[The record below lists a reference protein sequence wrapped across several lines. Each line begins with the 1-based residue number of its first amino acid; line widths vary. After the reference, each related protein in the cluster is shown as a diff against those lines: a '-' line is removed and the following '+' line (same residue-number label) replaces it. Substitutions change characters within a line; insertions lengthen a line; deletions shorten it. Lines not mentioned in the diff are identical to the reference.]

1 MKRKIL
7 CLAAIFSLVACE
19 NLMDE
24 IPRSDE
30 SEKTAEF
37 YQELSQ
43 TAALLSRL
51 PLGNEQMN
59 EVLDAVKASTDNG
72 FDEEYM
78 LADLFSLPGSGVGDR
93 ALAKSRGTLA
103 LGENENEG
111 DEGENRG
118 ESNGE
123 DGAGKSYSNPLRDL
137 IRQELASSEWNELRT
152 RGGCRSGGD
161 GSGGSGSGGSGSGR
175 SGGSG
180 GSAGSGDDELA
191 DVSEQVEEYIQYLSE
206 SNIQIY
212 WPYSENWDGETLP
225 IITYD
230 PGTNTSSN
238 QGWRLKKSGTGEIV
252 CEEVIVDEN
261 MAQEGCVWVI
271 NSNEDSQ
278 LTPLAYIR
286 KTDPDWGTGN
296 HGKIETKASG
306 ARLKAGAAAENGSG
320 ARPTSAAAGNGSGA
334 SPTSTVAGNTGKML
348 QLKKFKAKRNF
359 DSWFCGG
366 AEFFIKIGAVESFTA
381 NVEEDLQRYKPSI
394 TDFMVSVKRKDVGKE
409 LDFDA
414 VLVSDW
420 TEQLSMCAFLITEDD
435 GGKLNS
441 WNCSAVVKI
450 NSKSYG
456 FEMSIPINSRDD
468 IVWRGQLSGKYLN
481 ANINT
486 VGHFGDVDLVFDVLE
501 Y

>member
-1 MKRKIL
+1 
-7 CLAAIFSLVACE
+7 
-19 NLMDE
+19 
-24 IPRSDE
+24 
-30 SEKTAEF
+30 
-37 YQELSQ
+37 
-43 TAALLSRL
+43 
-51 PLGNEQMN
+51 
-59 EVLDAVKASTDNG
+59 
-72 FDEEYM
+72 
-78 LADLFSLPGSGVGDR
+78 
-93 ALAKSRGTLA
+93 
-103 LGENENEG
+103 
-111 DEGENRG
+111 
-118 ESNGE
+118 
-123 DGAGKSYSNPLRDL
+123 
-137 IRQELASSEWNELRT
+137 
-152 RGGCRSGGD
+152 
-161 GSGGSGSGGSGSGR
+161 
-175 SGGSG
+175 
-180 GSAGSGDDELA
+180 
-191 DVSEQVEEYIQYLSE
+191 VSEQVEEYIQYLSE

-306 ARLKAGAAAENGSG
+306 ARLKAGGG
-320 ARPTSAAAGNGSGA
+320 ARPTSAAAGNGSGEA
-334 SPTSTVAGNTGKML
+334 RPTSAVAGNTGKML

-381 NVEEDLQRYKPSI
+381 TVEEDLQRYKPSI

>member
-1 MKRKIL
+1 MKRKIM
-7 CLAAIFSLVACE
+7 CLATLFSLVACE

-24 IPRSDE
+24 IPRSEE

-59 EVLDAVKASTDNG
+59 EVLDAVKASTNNG

-93 ALAKSRGTLA
+93 ALAKSRGVIA
-103 LGENENEG
+103 LGEE
-111 DEGENRG
+111 EGEGGEGEDCRG
-118 ESNGE
+118 TLAIGEDCRGVLALEEGEDE

-152 RGGCRSGGD
+152 RGGCRSGG
-161 GSGGSGSGGSGSGR
+161 SGGGISGGRSG

-180 GSAGSGDDELA
+180 GSAGSGDEEPA
-191 DVSEQVEEYIQYLSE
+191 DVSKQVEEYIQYLSE

-225 IITYD
+225 TITYD

-238 QGWRLKKSGTGEIV
+238 QGWRLKKSSTGEIV

-296 HGKIETKASG
+296 HGKIETKVSG
-306 ARLKAGAAAENGSG
+306 ARLKAGGK
-320 ARPTSAAAGNGSGA
+320 A
-334 SPTSTVAGNTGKML
+334 SPTSAVAGNTGKML

-381 NVEEDLQRYKPSI
+381 TVEEDLQRYKPSI

>member
-1 MKRKIL
+1 
-7 CLAAIFSLVACE
+7 
-19 NLMDE
+19 
-24 IPRSDE
+24 
-30 SEKTAEF
+30 
-37 YQELSQ
+37 
-43 TAALLSRL
+43 
-51 PLGNEQMN
+51 
-59 EVLDAVKASTDNG
+59 
-72 FDEEYM
+72 
-78 LADLFSLPGSGVGDR
+78 
-93 ALAKSRGTLA
+93 LAKSRGVLA
-103 LGENENEG
+103 LGESEG
-111 DEGENRG
+111 
-118 ESNGE
+118 
-123 DGAGKSYSNPLRDL
+123 GAGKIYSNPLRDL

-306 ARLKAGAAAENGSG
+306 ARLKAGGEARPTSAVAENGSG
-320 ARPTSAAAGNGSGA
+320 ARPTSA
-334 SPTSTVAGNTGKML
+334 VAGNTGKML

-381 NVEEDLQRYKPSI
+381 TVEEDLQRYKPSI

-486 VGHFGDVDLVFDVLE
+486 VGHFGDVDLVFDILE

>member
-24 IPRSDE
+24 IPRFEE

-78 LADLFSLPGSGVGDR
+78 LADLFSQPGSGVGDR
-93 ALAKSRGTLA
+93 ALAKSRGVLAGGEDCRGAIALGEGEGCRGAIAGGEGESEGDEGGNCRGVIA
-103 LGENENEG
+103 LGEN
-111 DEGENRG
+111 
-118 ESNGE
+118 E

-161 GSGGSGSGGSGSGR
+161 GSGR
-175 SGGSG
+175 SG
-180 GSAGSGDDELA
+180 GSAGSGDEEPA
-191 DVSEQVEEYIQYLSE
+191 DVSEQVEEYIRYLSE

-225 IITYD
+225 TITYD
-230 PGTNTSSN
+230 PGTNTNSN
-238 QGWRLKKSGTGEIV
+238 QGWRLKKSCTGEIV

-296 HGKIETKASG
+296 HGKIETKAGG
-306 ARLKAGAAAENGSG
+306 ARLKAGGEAS
-320 ARPTSAAAGNGSGA
+320 PTSAA
-334 SPTSTVAGNTGKML
+334 AGNTGKML

-381 NVEEDLQRYKPSI
+381 TVEEDLQRYKPSI